1 MIAAARKGMLM
12 RLARSG
18 AVFAV
23 CVVSAFATAGCG
35 TPCPEAAVCKPYAPQ
50 TRQARGDDVICLQ
63 DPQTGTHIVETRC
76 YTRSEIEE
84 RRKEDHDMLER
95 AQMNANRPLRTKE
108 GSQ

>member
-1 MIAAARKGMLM
+1 MLM

-18 AVFAV
+18 AVFAAS
-23 CVVSAFATAGCG
+23 CLIALAAGCG

-50 TRQARGDDVICLQ
+50 TRQPHGDDIICLQ

-95 AQMNANRPLRTKE
+95 AQMNSNRPLRKKDP
-108 GSQ
+108 GAQ